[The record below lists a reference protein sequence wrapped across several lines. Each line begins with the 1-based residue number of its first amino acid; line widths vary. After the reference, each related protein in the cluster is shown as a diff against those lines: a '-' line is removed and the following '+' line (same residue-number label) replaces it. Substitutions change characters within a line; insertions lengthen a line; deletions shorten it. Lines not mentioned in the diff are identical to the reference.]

1 MKTSWTKNL
10 SPEHAALAARDF
22 KESKAFRKRM
32 TELLNEKLRM
42 KHSETRTKEGYAN
55 PNWAYFQADA
65 IGYERALTEIL
76 SLLED

>member
-1 MKTSWTKNL
+1 MKSVWTKNL
-10 SPEHAALAARDF
+10 SPEQAALASRDF
-22 KESKAFRKRM
+22 KESKALRRRLA
-32 TELLNEKLRM
+32 EILDEKLRV